1 MAGSIDELLDAGV
14 AHYEGDY
21 EVVKLDTTERRF
33 ESDVELCLEQ
43 AGWKSFRREREK
55 ALAAGDK
62 GCWSIGQED
71 YDRKLGLKTRSLI
84 GFVKET
90 QPEEWAKIEKLNG
103 AKTEEAFLKRV
114 CDLLEPHGERDGLL
128 YVLRNGFKM
137 APNAS
142 FKLCYFEP
150 ASTRNPTLEDKFKAN
165 RFEIVRQLAYGTRP
179 DNALDAVDVV
189 LFLNGIPVITMEL
202 KNNLSGQRTDHAV
215 RQYKTD
221 RSSKEILFKPN
232 RRSIVHFAVDQETA
246 QMTTWLQNGKTVF
259 LPFNQGNGLNGGGN
273 PANPNGYRTEYLYKD
288 VLAPSSLLDILQRFI
303 RIEYNEDGTMSKVI
317 CPRFHQLAA
326 VRAIAEHA
334 YAHGTG
340 NSYLVQHSAGSGKS
354 NTIAWLAHR
363 LSTLHDEN
371 DSAVFDSI
379 IVLTDRRNLDAQLSS
394 NIAAVDHKTG
404 VVVRVE
410 EKDGSAG
417 LRDAINSGAKII
429 TSTIQ
434 KFPYICQQTKVAG
447 RKFAIIIDEAHSSQS
462 GKAHAKMKLALSGL
476 NDAQIDAEMQAAAK
490 EEAAEQVDAQD
501 TLVQEMNAQGRLPN
515 LSFFA
520 FTATPK
526 PSTLEVFGHIG
537 DDGKPHPF
545 HLYSMKQAIEE
556 GFILDVLQEYTIFET
571 YFKLVKSIEDDPLYK
586 ASKANP
592 ALAGI
597 AYWNPQLIEK
607 KAAIIVEHF
616 KERVAGDL
624 GCQAKGM
631 VVASSRLMAYRYF
644 RAIRAYTAAHGYNIP
659 VLVAFSGT
667 IQDGADEWTEAKL
680 NGFPESQTAEKF
692 DKEGYRILIAAN
704 KFQTGFDQPKL
715 EAMYVD
721 KVLSG
726 VAAVQTLSRL
736 NRCYPG
742 KRTCVVDFTNEAS
755 TIQASFSDY
764 YGAATIDSVT
774 DPNVVYDLKTRLD
787 SFDVYREREI
797 DAVSDEWFVC
807 PNPELVLRKMESML
821 APAVDRWKA
830 LEDAQ
835 KKLFKELLKKYLR
848 TYAFVTQMIA
858 LGDEELHRFD
868 AYGGFL
874 IKKLFI
880 EGDPSVDLRD
890 KVELEYLRIKDAGT
904 MCIPLEETEMHNG
917 AATPGIKPDE
927 EKEYLSKLIEEM
939 NERFGTDF
947 TDGDKI
953 IKACAD
959 KIMEDDDFVAKARN
973 NSMADMKAVFGEVML
988 QALMA
993 ITMESQDMAEA
1004 FSKNEKGYTE
1014 FLNDNLLPY
1023 VYRKCNTGE

>member
-303 RIEYNEDGTMSKVI
+303 RIEYNDDGTMSKVI
-317 CPRFHQLAA
+317 FPRFHQLAA

-434 KFPYICQQTKVAG
+434 KFPLYLPTDEG
-447 RKFAIIIDEAHSSQS
+447 R
-462 GKAHAKMKLALSGL
+462 G
-476 NDAQIDAEMQAAAK
+476 
-490 EEAAEQVDAQD
+490 
-501 TLVQEMNAQGRLPN
+501 QEVR
-515 LSFFA
+515 
-520 FTATPK
+520 
-526 PSTLEVFGHIG
+526 H
-537 DDGKPHPF
+537 H
-545 HLYSMKQAIEE
+545 
-556 GFILDVLQEYTIFET
+556 
-571 YFKLVKSIEDDPLYK
+571 
-586 ASKANP
+586 
-592 ALAGI
+592 
-597 AYWNPQLIEK
+597 
-607 KAAIIVEHF
+607 
-616 KERVAGDL
+616 
-624 GCQAKGM
+624 
-631 VVASSRLMAYRYF
+631 
-644 RAIRAYTAAHGYNIP
+644 
-659 VLVAFSGT
+659 
-667 IQDGADEWTEAKL
+667 
-680 NGFPESQTAEKF
+680 
-692 DKEGYRILIAAN
+692 
-704 KFQTGFDQPKL
+704 
-715 EAMYVD
+715 
-721 KVLSG
+721 
-726 VAAVQTLSRL
+726 
-736 NRCYPG
+736 
-742 KRTCVVDFTNEAS
+742 
-755 TIQASFSDY
+755 
-764 YGAATIDSVT
+764 
-774 DPNVVYDLKTRLD
+774 
-787 SFDVYREREI
+787 
-797 DAVSDEWFVC
+797 
-807 PNPELVLRKMESML
+807 
-821 APAVDRWKA
+821 
-830 LEDAQ
+830 
-835 KKLFKELLKKYLR
+835 
-848 TYAFVTQMIA
+848 
-858 LGDEELHRFD
+858 HRRS
-868 AYGGFL
+868 A
-874 IKKLFI
+874 
-880 EGDPSVDLRD
+880 
-890 KVELEYLRIKDAGT
+890 
-904 MCIPLEETEMHNG
+904 
-917 AATPGIKPDE
+917 
-927 EKEYLSKLIEEM
+927 
-939 NERFGTDF
+939 
-947 TDGDKI
+947 
-953 IKACAD
+953 
-959 KIMEDDDFVAKARN
+959 FVAKRQSARQN
-973 NSMADMKAVFGEVML
+973 EAGLVGLERRPDRCRDAGCGKGRGSRAGRRAGHPCPRDERAR
-988 QALMA
+988 AA
-993 ITMESQDMAEA
+993 SQPLVLCFHCHAETLDVGGVWA
-1004 FSKNEKGYTE
+1004 HWG
-1014 FLNDNLLPY
+1014 
-1023 VYRKCNTGE
+1023 